1 MNKKTRLPLQI
12 EILPYLR
19 DHTFEGKAVFPAV
32 EALQCLASSAREQI
46 PEINARVM
54 YGASFPRFL
63 HIGEDSS
70 HIEAFSE
77 IELADNGEVRT
88 SLITMTRSKSG
99 KITRPAVHARVNF
112 RQDTGDQQA
121 GSARMSFDLGR
132 DVFEVPVERLYRELV
147 PLGPAYQNAR
157 PPVRIS
163 RKGAI
168 ACLQAPELPAQLD
181 PLGSPFPLD
190 AAMHCAC
197 VWSQRF
203 ANVVAFPIGFEK
215 RVILHRTKTGEAYLT
230 CVAPVST
237 GEQPLIFDIGIFRL
251 DGVLCEMITGV
262 QMRDVSAGRLKPPGW
277 ILAPA

>member
-1 MNKKTRLPLQI
+1 MNDKMRLPLQI

-19 DHTFEGKAVFPAV
+19 EHTFEGKAVFPAV
-32 EALQCLASSAREQI
+32 EALQCLASCAKRQV
-46 PEINARVM
+46 PEINARAM
-54 YGASFPRFL
+54 YRASFPRFL
-63 HIGEDSS
+63 HIGGDKR
-70 HIEAFSE
+70 HIEAFAE
-77 IELADNGEVRT
+77 MELADGGELRT
-88 SLITMTRSKSG
+88 SLITIARSKSG
-99 KITRPAVHARVNF
+99 SITRPAVHASVNF
-112 RQDTGDQQA
+112 RQDAGDQQA

-132 DVFEVPVERLYRELV
+132 DVFEVPVERLYKELV

-203 ANVVAFPIGFEK
+203 ANVVAFPVGFEK
-215 RVILHRTKTGEAYLT
+215 RVILHRTRTGEAYLT
-230 CVAPVST
+230 CVVPVGT
-237 GEQPLIFDIGIFRL
+237 GGQPLVFDIGIFRL
-251 DGVLCEMITGV
+251 DGVLCEMVTGV

-277 ILAPA
+277 ILDTA